1 MPTLTLPIQ
10 LAVHLGLPPDPI
22 RRFHHARTAL
32 WLQNGRGDFA
42 ECKRAII
49 DTGASYTSMSA
60 TLARSMGITFPPEV
74 SVVSQTAA
82 TGRSSIHVHDGE
94 IRVRFPQ
101 LPGHT
106 FRLYCLFVEET
117 PPTVPVLI
125 GLHDTLEVFRLAF
138 DGRPAADAP
147 AGRMV
152 LETG

>member
-1 MPTLTLPIQ
+1 MPTLTIPIQ
-10 LAVHLGLPPDPI
+10 LTVRLGEPPDPI

-32 WLQNGRGDFA
+32 WLGTSRGDFV
-42 ECKRAII
+42 ECNRAII
-49 DTGASYTSMSA
+49 DTGASYTAMSA
-60 TLARSMGITFPPEV
+60 TLARSMGIEFPSDT

-82 TGRSSIHVHDGE
+82 TGVGSVRVHDGE
-94 IRVRFPQ
+94 LRVRFPQ

-125 GLHDTLEVFRLAF
+125 GLHDTLEVFRIAF

-147 AGRMV
+147 AGRV
-152 LETG
+152 TLETV